1 MELST
6 LQKEII
12 ETKYD
17 KVVVLADP
25 AVGKTVCITERINYL
40 LEHGADPSKI
50 VMITFTNMAAEEMR
64 RRIGEKANGAFI
76 GTIHSYANYL
86 LLSHGVSTAELIKN
100 ENFSQFFSLI
110 KENINC
116 VKPVDYLLLDEA
128 QDSTFEQFEFML
140 DMIKPKSFFLVGD
153 VKQCQPA
160 GTKVMLRNNI
170 IKNIEDVK
178 VGDSI
183 VWYDANKSYVS
194 GIKTQTSSVEKKVEK
209 ISCRDFINDN
219 LITITTENNN
229 KSTYTPNHITF
240 VKINPSEYQHAVY
253 LMCDENYRFR
263 IGKIPFYRNREKGVN
278 PWRQKMY
285 QEGCCKL
292 WILKLFK
299 TDLEARVLETKLSYK
314 YQIPQTCWQTNKVM
328 WTKEDIDYIYEGLN
342 TKESAEKCL
351 REFNRDIKYPL
362 LDKNIE
368 KNGKNHFATNAV
380 AEIYACNIIPEAM
393 SCLVYNKELKHKKQY
408 EVIKKVDFN
417 YITTPT
423 KVYSLKVEG
432 GSYVADNIITHN
444 SIYGF
449 NGASPETLLNIT
461 KARDV
466 KIYHLNENY
475 RNRPAILNFAK
486 GIIQKIGLT
495 DTSISIR
502 DEAPGLVRQGKFSLQ
517 EIVLILKKQTNY
529 TNWFFLCR
537 FNRQIEEVGWLLE
550 KNKIPYTTFKK
561 AQLTKDE
568 LDERMNENSIK
579 LLTIHTAKG
588 LEANNVIV
596 YGAQWKNDEEI
607 RINYV
612 AATRAKNILIWMN
625 KVNKISRLESWE

>member
-1 MELST
+1 MKLST

-86 LLSHGVSTAELIKN
+86 LLGHGVSTAELIKN
-100 ENFSQFFSLI
+100 ENFSQFFPLI
-110 KENINC
+110 KKNIDC
-116 VKPVDYLLLDEA
+116 VKPVDCLLLDEA

-153 VKQCQPA
+153 VKQ
-160 GTKVMLRNNI
+160 
-170 IKNIEDVK
+170 
-178 VGDSI
+178 
-183 VWYDANKSYVS
+183 
-194 GIKTQTSSVEKKVEK
+194 
-209 ISCRDFINDN
+209 
-219 LITITTENNN
+219 
-229 KSTYTPNHITF
+229 
-240 VKINPSEYQHAVY
+240 
-253 LMCDENYRFR
+253 
-263 IGKIPFYRNREKGVN
+263 
-278 PWRQKMY
+278 
-285 QEGCCKL
+285 
-292 WILKLFK
+292 
-299 TDLEARVLETKLSYK
+299 
-314 YQIPQTCWQTNKVM
+314 
-328 WTKEDIDYIYEGLN
+328 
-342 TKESAEKCL
+342 
-351 REFNRDIKYPL
+351 
-362 LDKNIE
+362 
-368 KNGKNHFATNAV
+368 
-380 AEIYACNIIPEAM
+380 
-393 SCLVYNKELKHKKQY
+393 
-408 EVIKKVDFN
+408 
-417 YITTPT
+417 
-423 KVYSLKVEG
+423 
-432 GSYVADNIITHN
+432 

-475 RNRPAILNFAK
+475 RNRPAVLNFAK
-486 GIIQKIGLT
+486 GIIQKTGLT
-495 DTSISIR
+495 DTSISMR

-517 EIVLILKKQTNY
+517 EIISILKKQINY

-537 FNRQIEEVGWLLE
+537 FNRQIEEVSWLLE

-612 AATRAKNILIWMN
+612 AATRAKNILIWIN
-625 KVNKISRLESWE
+625 KVNKTNKLESWE